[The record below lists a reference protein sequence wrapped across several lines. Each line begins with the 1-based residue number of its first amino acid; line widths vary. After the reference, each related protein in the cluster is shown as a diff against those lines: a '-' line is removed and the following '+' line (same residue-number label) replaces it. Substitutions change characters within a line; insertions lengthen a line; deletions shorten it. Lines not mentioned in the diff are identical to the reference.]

1 MSKWMFEMLPCGAFE
16 PRPGGG
22 MRLHGGKGSDAPP
35 PDPRLIEAQI
45 RSLGI
50 QDDAIQ
56 RVISMSESMQPLIR
70 EQMSFGLQSARTAF
84 DQSQADRAYALER
97 RGNLTN
103 LQNMQIQE
111 ANDFDAKVRGD
122 ELSAQA
128 VADVGMQADAGRQ
141 AMIRQQQRS
150 GVNPASG
157 KALAL
162 DSQSRLA
169 EAAAKAGA
177 SNVARERGRSEGRAL
192 VDRAANSL
200 AGFPSMGM
208 QTTGAG
214 ATYGAAGLGLVG
226 QGLSTLNAGNTTA
239 ISGGASMGSNATSM
253 YGAQA
258 SYKNAQDQIA
268 ASSDPF
274 NTILGAAAGIGT
286 AWALKRQSVAEKGV
300 HFAPHQ

>member
-1 MSKWMFEMLPCGAFE
+1 MFEMLPQGAFE

-22 MRLHGGKGSDAPP
+22 MRLHGKGGSDAPP

-50 QDDAIQ
+50 QDDAIR
-56 RVISMSESMQPLIR
+56 RVISMSESMQPLIK

-84 DQSQADRAYALER
+84 DQSQVDRTYALER
-97 RGNLTN
+97 RDHLTDM
-103 LQNMQIQE
+103 QNRQLE
-111 ANDFDAKVRGD
+111 DARDFDSKSRSD
-122 ELSAQA
+122 QLSKQA
-128 VADVGMQADAGRQ
+128 IADVEMQASANRK
-141 AMIRQQQRS
+141 AMERAQDRANIDPS
-150 GVNPASG
+150 SG
-157 KALAL
+157 KAMAMAA
-162 DSQSRLA
+162 QSNLS
-169 EAAAKAGA
+169 EVVAKAGA
-177 SNVARERGRSEGRAL
+177 GNVARERARAEGRAL
-192 VDRAANSL
+192 VDRSANSL
-200 AGFPSMGM
+200 AGFPTMGM

-214 ATYGAAGLGLVG
+214 AAYGAAGLGLVG

-286 AWALKRQSVAEKGV
+286 SWAMGKFL
-300 HFAPHQ
+300 